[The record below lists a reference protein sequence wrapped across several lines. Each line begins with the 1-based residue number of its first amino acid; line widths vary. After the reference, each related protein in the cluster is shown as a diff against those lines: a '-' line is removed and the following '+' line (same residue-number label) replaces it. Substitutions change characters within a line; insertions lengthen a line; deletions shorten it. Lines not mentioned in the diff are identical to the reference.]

1 MKIEDEYSLLEK
13 INETAGSRF
22 YRAVKKDSGISVI
35 VKYFL
40 LDNPTKADRIRINQ
54 EFEIIKNIDCPGII
68 KTYDSVLADKEIAVV
83 VEDFNG
89 VPLHNL
95 IKINN
100 FSVETFIPIAEKLA
114 NTLGMLHE
122 KGIIHFDIKPH
133 NILINSKTSE
143 VKIADFGIMAR
154 LTRSDRAMHL
164 RKLEGTIGY
173 VSPEQTGRINQPV
186 DFRTDFYSLGVTFYE
201 MLAGRL
207 PFESDDPIEIIHSHL
222 AKEPVPL
229 NEVNP
234 LVPDMISNVVLK
246 LMSKRADDR
255 YSSGYSLEYD
265 LGRCRTS
272 ISGNGT
278 IENFELGGSD
288 FSTGFVI
295 TNKISGREKETA
307 LLLDSV
313 KRVSTGAVEVVLVTG
328 ESGAGKTSLVNDI
341 MRPVVASGGYFIQGK
356 FDSFKRE
363 VPYSSIIQAFMS
375 LIRQL
380 LPQGDQYLE
389 IWKHKIL
396 AAVGQNGKILT
407 DMIPLAE
414 LIIGLQPRIADLNP
428 EEAKNRFNFV
438 LKMFISCFAYESK
451 PLIIFFDDMQWIDP
465 ASLDFLSGF
474 ICDKGLRNI
483 LIIASYRNGEVMEG
497 HILTGLLN
505 TIKDSGVNITNIPV
519 GPLDGKGISGIL
531 SGIFKKGDILS
542 TEVVGL
548 IKNKTNGNP
557 FFVNQLIK
565 SMFDEKLV
573 SFKPEIGWTCNLKSI
588 SGMKVTNNV
597 IELMAEKIARLPETS
612 REILKAGSCIGERF
626 DIQTLSAVTGKPLEE
641 IIESLSTIVNEGYL
655 TFADNIY
662 TFYHNRIIEAAN
674 SLLSDKD
681 RCKIHYAIGKFELD
695 AAGGQKLFQE
705 IFHLV
710 VDKTDLDVKGGE
722 KIFLKIF
729 YIVNQFNRGIPEI
742 KNSDEIFF
750 LSEINRLAGRKAK
763 GSAAYESAAS
773 YFRTSMDLAGASI
786 WNKDY
791 NYAYSLCMDLAECEY
806 LSSRFSES
814 EKIFAEVLLKSADGY
829 DRAAVH
835 NKLALLYTSMNKPAQ
850 AVAEGVRGLHML
862 GIRVPKHPGKL
873 RVAVEFVKYL
883 KLMRGKKIS
892 DIYDLPEMKDR
903 EKLLALAI
911 LSNIGTAA
919 YYINPDQFA
928 VFVFT
933 SVNISLKYGNC
944 RHSAFSYMA
953 FGSILSTAFGRQEEA
968 YRLGLMSMRLN
979 EKFEAVNYRCKTNF
993 SFAYFIQGWVKHI
1006 KENYQYFNDGYKYGI
1021 ESGDH
1026 IFAGHCVNNLFFHK
1040 IIAGYN
1046 LDEAYVEYFRRSS
1059 FLKGIKDIFLL
1070 NTYIENESFYLS
1082 LKGRT
1087 EALESVS
1094 DNIYNE
1100 ITREAE
1106 IIANANSMELFMYY
1120 LNKIKINFFYG
1131 RNLTA
1136 YTISQKMLPILKIP
1150 VGSLHIPEFHFYQS
1164 LIILSI
1170 MESLNKSEKKQAMKL
1185 FRKNIKY
1192 FKKLS
1197 EKNEITFLHKY
1208 CFFLGEYS
1216 IIKKRH
1222 LKAIT
1227 YIHRAIN
1234 LAKESGFTQDA
1245 AIFNMRTGEYYK
1257 RFGQPDLG
1265 DYHLIRAHKFF
1276 RRWGAD
1282 GVCAYLLEKYPH
1294 LADKKID
1301 IAVKDKPESA
1311 IGSIGNGNDLLDI
1324 STVIKASQAI
1334 SGEIRIEKL
1343 LETLMNIMMENAG
1356 AQKGAIIFEWEHSL
1370 FIEAS
1375 GSINSKIEVCR
1386 VPIGDEST
1394 MLPNSLINYVNKTME
1409 TLVLDDASNFSLF
1422 LYDKYIIK
1430 NSPKSVLCLPFTG
1443 KGEARAILY
1452 LENNLIT
1459 GGFTADRIQLL
1470 RILLSQAAI
1479 SIENTRLVSVEMQNA
1494 VLEREIMMAQD
1505 IQNSLLPE
1513 RLPATDKIEVAY
1525 RYIPMMGV
1533 GGDFISVKYWPE
1545 SDKAG
1550 LFICDVSGHG
1560 IPAAFTSTMV
1570 SMALDFLWRIRDDN
1584 PKNTLTEIKKLLEGK
1599 LAGSFF
1605 TACICIVD
1613 LKNRT
1618 VTACNAGHPPMILLS
1633 RNMEPRYIF
1642 VKGRMISETFALNH
1656 EEIVFK
1662 MEPGDRL
1669 VLYTDGI
1676 TEAAAYD
1683 GSMLGDDSNYFLNWI
1698 KDHSDNSKTV
1708 DDLCSNIF
1716 KGVTSF
1722 AGKVNVDDDITIL
1735 AAEFF

>member
-1 MKIEDEYSLLEK
+1 MKIEDEYSILEK
-13 INETAGSRF
+13 IDETAGSRF
-22 YRAVKKDSGISVI
+22 YRAEKKDSGISVI

-40 LDNPTKADRIRINQ
+40 LDNPAKADIIRIRQ

-68 KTYDSVLADKEIAVV
+68 KTYDFALSDKEIALV

-95 IKINN
+95 IRIDK
-100 FSVETFIPIAEKLA
+100 FTVEAFIPVAEKLA

-122 KGIIHFDIKPH
+122 KGIIHSDIKPH

-154 LTRSDRAMHL
+154 LIRSERAMHL

-201 MLAGRL
+201 MLAGKL
-207 PFESDDPIEIIHSHL
+207 PFESNDPIEIIHSHL

-229 NEVNP
+229 NELNSSIP
-234 LVPDMISNVVLK
+234 GMISNIVLK

-265 LGRCRTS
+265 LGKCRAS
-272 ISGNGT
+272 ISGKGS
-278 IENFELGGSD
+278 IDNFELGGSD
-288 FSTGFVI
+288 FSRGFVI
-295 TNKISGREKETA
+295 TNKIFGREKETA
-307 LLLDSV
+307 LLMDSV

-328 ESGAGKTSLVNDI
+328 ESGAGKSTLVNDI

-380 LPQGDQYLE
+380 LPQGEQYLE

-396 AAVGQNGKILT
+396 AAVGQNGKVLT

-414 LIIGLQPRIADLNP
+414 LIIGRQPRTADLNP
-428 EEAKNRFNFV
+428 EEARNRFNFV

-465 ASLDFLSGF
+465 ASLDFLNGF

-483 LIIASYRNGEVMEG
+483 LIIASYRNVEVMEG
-497 HILTGLLN
+497 HILNGLLN
-505 TIKDSGVNITNIPV
+505 TIKDSGVNITDIPV
-519 GPLDGKGISGIL
+519 EPLDEKGISGIL
-531 SGIFKKGDILS
+531 GSVFKKGDILS
-542 TEVVGL
+542 SEVVSL
-548 IKNKTNGNP
+548 IRNKTNGNP

-573 SFKPEIGWTCNLKSI
+573 SFKPEIGWTCNLKAI

-612 REILKAGSCIGERF
+612 REILKTGSCIGERF
-626 DIQTLSAVTGKPLEE
+626 DIQTLSAVTGKPVED
-641 IIESLSTIVNEGYL
+641 IIESLSYIVNEGYL

-674 SLLSDKD
+674 SLLSDEDK
-681 RCKIHYAIGKFELD
+681 CKIHYAIGKFELD
-695 AAGGQKLFQE
+695 AAGGQKLFQD
-705 IFHLV
+705 IFHFAGK
-710 VDKTDLDVKGGE
+710 KTDLEVKGGE
-722 KIFLKIF
+722 KFFLKIF
-729 YIVNQFNRGIPEI
+729 YIVNQFNRGIPVI
-742 KNSDEIFF
+742 KNIDEIFF

-763 GSAAYESAAS
+763 GSAAYESAAG
-773 YFRTSMDLAGASI
+773 YFRTSMDLAGDSV

-814 EKIFAEVLLKSADGY
+814 EKIFAEVLLRSADGY

-873 RVAVEFVKYL
+873 RVVVEFVKYL
-883 KLMRGKKIS
+883 NLMRGKKIS
-892 DIYDLPEMKDR
+892 DIYELPEMKDR

-968 YRLGLMSMRLN
+968 YKLGLMSMRLN
-979 EKFEAVNYRCKTNF
+979 EKFDAVNYRCKTNF

-1006 KENYQYFNDGYKYGI
+1006 KDNYQYFNDGYRYGI

-1026 IFAGHCVNNLFFHK
+1026 IFSGHCVNNLFFHK
-1040 IIAGYN
+1040 LFAGFN
-1046 LDEAYVEYFRRSS
+1046 LDEAFADYVKRSS
-1059 FLKGIKDIFLL
+1059 FLKGIKDPFLL
-1070 NTYIENESFYLS
+1070 NNFYDNERLYMN
-1082 LKGRT
+1082 LKGKTDSRYLLNGAGYS
-1087 EALESVS
+1087 EKDRES
-1094 DNIYNE
+1094 
-1100 ITREAE
+1100 E
-1106 IIANANSMELFMYY
+1106 IISDGNNMELFIFY
-1120 LNKIKINFFYG
+1120 LIKMKINYYYG
-1131 RNLTA
+1131 EYLTA
-1136 YTISQKMLPILKIP
+1136 YNYSKKNIPILNIP
-1150 VGSLHIPEFHFYQS
+1150 VGSMYMPEFYFYQS
-1164 LIILSI
+1164 LIISAML
-1170 MESLNKSEKKQAMKL
+1170 ENLDKPEKNKAMKL
-1185 FRKNIKY
+1185 FRKNLKY

-1197 EKNEITFLHKY
+1197 GKNENNFLHKY

-1234 LAKESGFTQDA
+1234 LAKETGFTQDA
-1245 AIFNMRTGEYYK
+1245 AIFNMRIGEYYK
-1257 RFGQPDLG
+1257 KFGQADLG

-1282 GVCAYLLEKYPH
+1282 AICTYLLEKYPH

-1301 IAVKDKPESA
+1301 IAVKDKHESA
-1311 IGSIGNGNDLLDI
+1311 IGSIGYGNDLLDI

-1343 LETLMNIMMENAG
+1343 LETLMNIIMENAG
-1356 AQKGAIIFEWEHSL
+1356 AQKGAIIFERERSL

-1375 GSINSKIEVCR
+1375 GSINSKIEVGR
-1386 VPIGDEST
+1386 VPIGEESAL
-1394 MLPNSLINYVNKTME
+1394 LPVSLINYVNKTSE

-1459 GGFTADRIQLL
+1459 GGFTSDRIQLL
-1470 RILLSQAAI
+1470 KILLSQAAI

-1494 VLEREIMMAQD
+1494 VLEREIKMAQD

-1570 SMALDFLWRIRDDN
+1570 SMALDFLWRNRDDN

-1613 LKNRT
+1613 LKSRT

-1633 RNMEPRYIF
+1633 RNSEPRYIF
-1642 VKGRMISETFALNH
+1642 VKGRMISETFVLNH

-1662 MEPGDRL
+1662 MDPGDRL

-1676 TEAAAYD
+1676 TETAAFD
-1683 GSMLGDDSNYFLNWI
+1683 GSMLGDDINCFLDWI
-1698 KDHSDNSKTV
+1698 KDHADNSKTV